1 MINPIKSAK
10 DGNDSF
16 VSHCFKLRVCYEM
29 QRSKACKVFFLS
41 CSNLDTC
48 MDIRRLLPFL
58 HAALTRYSQEQETDK
73 I

>member
-29 QRSKACKVFFLS
+29 QRSKVCKVFFFLS
-41 CSNLDTC
+41 YSNLDTC
-48 MDIRRLLPFL
+48 MDMCRLLHFL
-58 HAALTRYSQEQETDK
+58 HAVLSRYSQE
-73 I
+73 